1 MSDSR
6 AIVKWLFE
14 TGAVRICPSDKPFW
28 YTSGK
33 IGPYYINTHFLYGGE
48 KKAGSLLALIDTA
61 LDSPLLC
68 SGAVLAACA
77 DNYEHDEIYAGVIDT
92 LVDTIMQR
100 VGNEKIDYISG
111 GERRDWFFS
120 LMVAKL
126 LDKPHITIFKNL
138 SLLEFY
144 HGESRKVTT
153 LEGAN
158 VLHIADLITEAS
170 SYQRAWLPALKAIGG
185 NMLWS
190 LVVVDRLQGGAD
202 LLRENGVESITL
214 TGIDAPFFEE
224 ANKAGLIS
232 DSQLRLSL
240 DYMADP
246 VASMKRF
253 IFSHPDFISHALH
266 SDAKTIE
273 RAQICLSEDFY
284 GVAEL
289 YKKS

>member
-14 TGAVRICPSDKPFW
+14 TGAVRICPPDKPFW

-48 KKAGSLLALIDTA
+48 KKAASLLALIDTV
-61 LDSPLLC
+61 LDSPMLC
-68 SGAVLAACA
+68 SGAVLAACTE
-77 DNYEHDEIYAGVIDT
+77 NYEQDDVFAGVIDS
-92 LVDTIMQR
+92 LVETIGR
-100 VGNEKIDYISG
+100 RIGAEKIDYISG

-120 LMVAKL
+120 LIVAKL
-126 LDKPHITIFKNL
+126 LDKPHITLFKDL
-138 SLLEFY
+138 SALEFY
-144 HGESRKVTT
+144 HGESRKISS
-153 LEGAN
+153 LSGAN

-170 SYQRAWLPALKAIGG
+170 SYQRAWLPALKAIDG

-190 LVVVDRLQGGAD
+190 LVVVDRLQGGAE
-202 LLRENGVESITL
+202 LLRDNKVESIAL

-232 DSQLRLSL
+232 DSQLHLSL
-240 DYMADP
+240 DYMTDP

-253 IFSHPDFISHALH
+253 IFSHPEFISHALK

-273 RAQICLSEDFY
+273 RAHLCLSEDFY